1 MLKWRGKMVEKLSKR
16 QERKKSISK
25 KLSSKSPILA
35 HIIVFSKYY
44 YIWDKKW
51 IFYDQIRALK
61 SAALKHTFEFLLN
74 VLRGR
79 GGQKKSH
86 FCLLC
91 LICLP
96 MKGGGRVKISKNR
109 AYVVYERSLTILF
122 FRKFKKRPYK
132 TMKKLR
138 NHDCKNLDP

>member
-1 MLKWRGKMVEKLSKR
+1 MVEKLSKR

-74 VLRGR
+74 VCPLSRLHSSR
-79 GGQKKSH
+79 DLK
-86 FCLLC
+86 FD
-91 LICLP
+91 LP
-96 MKGGGRVKISKNR
+96 FPTPMVSEFQIKN
-109 AYVVYERSLTILF
+109 I
-122 FRKFKKRPYK
+122 
-132 TMKKLR
+132 
-138 NHDCKNLDP
+138 